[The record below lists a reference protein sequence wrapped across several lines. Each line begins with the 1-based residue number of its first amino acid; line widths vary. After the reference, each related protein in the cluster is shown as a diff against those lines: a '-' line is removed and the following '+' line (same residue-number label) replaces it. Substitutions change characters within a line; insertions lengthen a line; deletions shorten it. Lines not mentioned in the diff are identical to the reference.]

1 MAATVVIGLGNPLMS
16 DEGVGVHLAQQL
28 TQNCHELPEVD
39 VLDLGTSGMAVV
51 HAIAGRRKA
60 VLIDCAFMGE
70 SPGTIRRFVPDEVR
84 STKSLTGFSLHEGDL
99 LSMLDISRQVGEH
112 PEEVVI
118 FGVEPEQVGPGTELS
133 RTLQD
138 RMQDYERTIVREL

>member
-1 MAATVVIGLGNPLMS
+1 MKDTVVIGLGNPLMS

-28 TQNCHELPEVD
+28 TQNCQEFPEVD

-70 SPGTIRRFVPDEVR
+70 SPGTIHRFVPDEVR
-84 STKSLTGFSLHEGDL
+84 STKSLTGFTFHEGDL